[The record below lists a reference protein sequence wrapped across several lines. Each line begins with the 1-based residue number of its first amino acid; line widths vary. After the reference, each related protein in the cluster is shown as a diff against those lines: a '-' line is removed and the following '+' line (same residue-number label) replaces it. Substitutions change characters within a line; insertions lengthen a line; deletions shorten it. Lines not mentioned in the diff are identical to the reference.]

1 MDAIWN
7 RDRDRIGYLVYL
19 VFVVLHELPEADHEV
34 VDERRLE
41 LLELVLQVDDDRD
54 DELDVAL
61 LDHLQRERERMRY
74 LLSSNQ
80 I

>member
-19 VFVVLHELPEADHEV
+19 VFVVLHELPEAYHEV
-34 VDERRLE
+34 VDERGLE
-41 LLELVLQVDDDRD
+41 LLELVLEVDDDGD

-61 LDHLQRERERMRY
+61 LDDLQ
-74 LLSSNQ
+74 L
-80 I
+80 